1 MRISVNYAF
10 QGKSRHNVTATPPVT
25 ADVVRKQFNASRLAV
40 GWREHRHND
49 QCTSPTHSREWET
62 EYLTHV
68 FNPSARVPMYNR
80 PHSLP
85 ARRFS
90 AVDNDAVFRDAI
102 QGLRRGDFSRLE
114 PLFEQG
120 RGPAG
125 SRPRII
131 EWYEEGRFGGEPNAL
146 AEALTC
152 ACFLGRT
159 EVANY
164 LLTQGV
170 DPSTGAGTGLDA
182 LHWAANR
189 GQLESVRLLVRCKA
203 PLETRSMY
211 GGTVL
216 GTAVWSAINESRPDH
231 LQIIE
236 DLLDAGARLDEVDY
250 PTGNPQV
257 DAILRRHGA
266 S

>member
-1 MRISVNYAF
+1 M
-10 QGKSRHNVTATPPVT
+10 KT
-25 ADVVRKQFNASRLAV
+25 
-40 GWREHRHND
+40 
-49 QCTSPTHSREWET
+49 
-62 EYLTHV
+62 
-68 FNPSARVPMYNR
+68 
-80 PHSLP
+80 LP
-85 ARRFS
+85 E
-90 AVDNDAVFRDAI
+90 DDAVFRNAI

-114 PLFEQG
+114 PLFE
-120 RGPAG
+120 RGHDPAG

-131 EWYEEGRFGGEPNAL
+131 EWYEEGRFGNELNAL

-164 LLTQGV
+164 LLPRGV
-170 DPSTGAGTGLDA
+170 DPTTGTGTGLDA

-189 GQLESVRLLVRCKA
+189 GQLAAVRLLVSRKA

-216 GTAVWSAINESRPDH
+216 GTTVWAAINEPKPAH

-236 DLLDAGARLDEVDY
+236 HLLDAGAHLDQVEY
-250 PTGNPQV
+250 PTGNSHV
-257 DAILRRHGA
+257 DAVLRRHGA

>member
-1 MRISVNYAF
+1 M
-10 QGKSRHNVTATPPVT
+10 KT
-25 ADVVRKQFNASRLAV
+25 
-40 GWREHRHND
+40 
-49 QCTSPTHSREWET
+49 
-62 EYLTHV
+62 
-68 FNPSARVPMYNR
+68 
-80 PHSLP
+80 LP
-85 ARRFS
+85 K
-90 AVDNDAVFRDAI
+90 DDAVFRDAI
-102 QGLRRGDFSRLE
+102 RGFQRGDFSRLE

-120 RGPAG
+120 RDPAG

-131 EWYEEGRFGGEPNAL
+131 EWYEEGCFDDEPNAL

-164 LLTQGV
+164 LLTRGV
-170 DPSTGAGTGLDA
+170 DPSTGAGTGLNA

-189 GQLESVRLLVRCKA
+189 GQLEAVRLLVRCKA
-203 PLETRSMY
+203 PLEMRSMY

-216 GTAVWSAINESRPDH
+216 GTAVWAAINESKSDH

-236 DLLDAGARLDEVDY
+236 DLLDAGARLDQVDY
-250 PTGNPQV
+250 PTGNSQI
-257 DAILRRHGA
+257 DALFRRHGA